1 MIGTNTSQISAQ
13 VTNIEHDGFW
23 LLVADGEYFV
33 AFEDYPDFRDAT
45 IAQIN
50 NFKHLFDGFNWP
62 DLDVDIELDALKT
75 SRPVPA
81 QVQAVN

>member
-23 LLVADGEYFV
+23 LLVGDGEYFV

-50 NFKHLFDGFNWP
+50 NFKHLFD
-62 DLDVDIELDALKT
+62 ALKHPD
-75 SRPVPA
+75 RFPHKFKR
-81 QVQAVN
+81 

>member
-1 MIGTNTSQISAQ
+1 MIDTNTSHISAR

-50 NFKHLFDGFNWP
+50 NFKLLFDGFHWL
-62 DLDVDIELDALKT
+62 DLDVDIELDALKHPD
-75 SRPVPA
+75 RFPHKFKR
-81 QVQAVN
+81 

>member
-13 VTNIEHDGFW
+13 VTNFEHDGFW
-23 LLVADGEYFV
+23 LLVADGECFV

-50 NFKHLFDGFNWP
+50 NFKQSFDGFHWP
-62 DLDVDIELDALKT
+62 DLDVDI
-75 SRPVPA
+75 
-81 QVQAVN
+81 

>member
-1 MIGTNTSQISAQ
+1 MIGTNTSQISAR

-23 LLVADGEYFV
+23 LLVAGWEYFV

-50 NFKHLFDGFNWP
+50 NFKQSFDGFH
-62 DLDVDIELDALKT
+62 
-75 SRPVPA
+75 
-81 QVQAVN
+81 